1 MNEHEHSDRLGETV
15 EGTTVSP
22 SQIDILREEVN
33 RLRQRQHDL
42 SGIGQRVIGLEASV
56 NDLKK
61 AIQPLQERTTRL
73 EEKIKALEASIRES
87 RMRIL
92 WGVGILVT
100 IITAAINIILRY
112 V

>member
-1 MNEHEHSDRLGETV
+1 MNEHEHSDKIGETV

-22 SQIDILREEVN
+22 SQIDHLREEVN

-42 SGIGQRVIGLEASV
+42 AGIGQRVIGLESSV
-56 NDLKK
+56 NDLEK
-61 AIQPLQERTTRL
+61 AIQPLLERTVRL
-73 EEKIKALEASIRES
+73 EEKVKALEASIRES
-87 RMRIL
+87 RSRTW

-100 IITAAINIILRY
+100 IITAAINIILRF